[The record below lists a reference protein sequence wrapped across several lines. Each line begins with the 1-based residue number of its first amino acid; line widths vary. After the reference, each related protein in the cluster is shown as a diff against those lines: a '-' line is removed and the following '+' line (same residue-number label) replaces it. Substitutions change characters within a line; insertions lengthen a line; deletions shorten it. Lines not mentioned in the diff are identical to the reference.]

1 MNDQKTVVL
10 LVDDQKIIHE
20 AVRQMLER
28 EEDIELVCCL
38 DPTEA
43 LKIAEK
49 VQPTIVLQDL
59 VMPQMDGLT
68 LVRYFRAAPMTE
80 QVPIVVLSTKE
91 QSETKAQ
98 AFAVGANDYMVKLP
112 EKPELLARIRY
123 HSKSYIH
130 LLQRNAAQQLI
141 QEELD
146 QASRYVVSLL
156 PDPLQGEI
164 TTKWK
169 FVPCTSLGGD
179 SFGYHWIDDQ
189 HFAMYLLDVCGHGTG
204 AALLSISA
212 MNVLRSQTLQVD
224 FTDPA
229 KVLESLNKTFPMEE
243 QNNMFFTM
251 WYGVYDREN
260 STLCY
265 ASGGHPPAVLHTGW
279 GSSLVVEEL
288 KTQGLVIGGM
298 LDAPFSSATC
308 TVEKG
313 SRLYLFSDGVF
324 ELLKP
329 NGEMMELAEFVALL
343 AEKAGKDDLEQLY
356 QFAKNL
362 SGNGPLADDFSI
374 VRIDF

>member
-1 MNDQKTVVL
+1 MNDQKTIVL

-179 SFGYHWIDDQ
+179 SFGYHWINDQ

-251 WYGVYDREN
+251 WYGVYDRES

-298 LDAPFSSATC
+298 PDAPFSSATC

-356 QFAKNL
+356 QFAKKL